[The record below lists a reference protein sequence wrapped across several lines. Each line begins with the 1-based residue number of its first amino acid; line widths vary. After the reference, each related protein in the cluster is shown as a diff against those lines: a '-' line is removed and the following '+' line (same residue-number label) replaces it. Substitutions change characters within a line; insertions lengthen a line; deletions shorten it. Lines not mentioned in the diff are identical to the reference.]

1 MALRTHNVP
10 SGRHK
15 NDFGEV
21 DESTF
26 QGSERP
32 YEVIFCM
39 LSIEK
44 SDLDEAGEWPRDLII
59 FRLNVFNCDFVDVDE
74 AMFHDVERPLERI
87 LYVVGIHKSVFDEAE
102 VVLSRLMA
110 LRTHNL
116 FSEHV
121 NTIRTGHLNC

>member
-1 MALRTHNVP
+1 V
-10 SGRHK
+10 RHK
-15 NDFGEV
+15 NDIGEV

-44 SDLDEAGEWPRDLII
+44 GDLDGRLCDVLSRRMARELII
-59 FRLNVFNCDFVDVDE
+59 CRLNVLNCDFVDVDE

-87 LYVVGIHKSVFDEAE
+87 LYVVGIHKSVLDEAAE
-102 VVLSRLMA
+102 V
-110 LRTHNL
+110 L
-116 FSEHV
+116 F
-121 NTIRTGHLNC
+121 